1 MHCSLHIQLV
11 CTYALPCDTVS
22 LSAGQSAMYVRMYVC
37 IGDVGLQ
44 HVLCGY
50 TVNVQCFL
58 NHMYSGMENMIKSQK
73 ESIAE
78 MTARL
83 QALQEEMEKVTD
95 LWGHTKY
102 F

>member
-1 MHCSLHIQLV
+1 M
-11 CTYALPCDTVS
+11 
-22 LSAGQSAMYVRMYVC
+22 
-37 IGDVGLQ
+37 
-44 HVLCGY
+44 LCGY

-95 LWGHTKY
+95 LWGHKVLLANLQ
-102 F
+102 FLAPPIGEPPVWGD

>member
-1 MHCSLHIQLV
+1 
-11 CTYALPCDTVS
+11 
-22 LSAGQSAMYVRMYVC
+22 MYVRMYVC

-50 TVNVQCFL
+50 TVYVQCFL

>member
-1 MHCSLHIQLV
+1 
-11 CTYALPCDTVS
+11 
-22 LSAGQSAMYVRMYVC
+22 
-37 IGDVGLQ
+37 
-44 HVLCGY
+44 
-50 TVNVQCFL
+50 
-58 NHMYSGMENMIKSQK
+58 MYSGMENMIKSQK